1 MPVSPRVRRMLKAR
15 RKLVSERRGRAGR
28 KAARTLG
35 PAGLRARGKKAKA
48 TLARRVGRAKV
59 AKRTRIA
66 HRIMEKMARG
76 EIKGPRAPYAVA
88 TEIAIK
94 GRGKAMARKGAR
106 KRVRTGVSKTTARTR
121 KLGRKRRSRKIV
133 GSAYK
138 FGNPK
143 RALPPGFVPFD
154 QREPKTGRIR
164 EPEEIG
170 TPPREIGIPLEE
182 EPLIKIQRRIRRRM
196 A

>member
-15 RKLVSERRGRAGR
+15 RKLVSGRRGRAGR

-94 GRGKAMARKGAR
+94 GRGKAVATKRKKGILSRAA
-106 KRVRTGVSKTTARTR
+106 KKADRTR